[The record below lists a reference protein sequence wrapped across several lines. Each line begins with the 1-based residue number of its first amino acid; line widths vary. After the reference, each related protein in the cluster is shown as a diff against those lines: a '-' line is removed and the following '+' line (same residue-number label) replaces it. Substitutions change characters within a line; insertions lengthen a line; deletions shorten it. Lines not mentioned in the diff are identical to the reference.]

1 MATTL
6 RILAILQGGLGVTMA
21 LLGFWLGIRRWQLM
35 GPVVAAMSL
44 TLWR

>member
-1 MATTL
+1 MMTL
-6 RILAILQGGLGVTMA
+6 LRVLAILQGGLGVSMA
-21 LLGFWLGIRRWQLM
+21 VLGFWLGIRRWQLM